1 MALPVIILSTTKDTC
16 LTLQQQVSLFLAGM
30 KRLSH
35 ILTVLLLMQFG
46 KASVYGQITCNTPG
60 QNPTSAFPV
69 CGTSVFIQSSVN
81 LCGGRVIPNPRCN
94 SFPYDDRN
102 PYYYKFTCF
111 ETGTLGF
118 TITPN
123 NASSDYDWQVFD
135 ITGRNPNDI
144 FTDVSLTIASNW
156 SGNAG
161 ETGTSANASSLH
173 ECDGFSTSKYSM
185 LPTITKGRDY
195 LLMIS
200 HFTNT
205 QAGYKLEFKG
215 GTAVITDSTEP
226 QMKEL
231 KVGCGGTQFYL
242 KLNKKMKCS
251 SIAADGSDWEFF
263 NANVPIASAVGV
275 GCANGFETDSVII
288 TAVNPV
294 PAGSFALR
302 SKKGK
307 DGNTMLDLC
316 DAPLP
321 EGQTLVVNVLPPS
334 PTRIDSIQKVSC
346 KPSELE
352 LVMKD
357 PIQCSSIAAD
367 GSDFVITG
375 PVPVP
380 VAGAVQANCL
390 GGLTKSIRIQLAS
403 PIQVAG
409 TYTVTIRQGSDG
421 NTLINQCSLASPAG
435 DSKTVTGYDTV
446 SARFGYAVSSS
457 CTADTVRFVNA
468 GGNGINSWQWTEDGN
483 RISNQPG
490 VQRIYSTN
498 GNRTIILEV
507 SNGVCTDSAIQVF
520 STAATRV
527 KAAFEYPEF
536 ACPNDTVV
544 FTDKSTGPVIGWQ
557 WNFGNGFTS
566 TLKNPPPQYFS
577 SAAALS
583 SVPVKLVVYHAN
595 GCSDSVTHRI
605 QVPNNCYIAVPNAF
619 TPNGDGLNDF
629 LYPLNAWKATALH
642 FRVYNRY
649 GQLIW
654 ETRDWTRK
662 WDGRMNGKLLD
673 TGTYVWML
681 EYTDGDNGKKV
692 SLKGTTVLI
701 R

>member
-1 MALPVIILSTTKDTC
+1 MKKRTATLILLVILCTGSAN
-16 LTLQQQVSLFLAGM
+16 LLAQV
-30 KRLSH
+30 
-35 ILTVLLLMQFG
+35 
-46 KASVYGQITCNTPG
+46 TCNTPG

-81 LCGGRVIPNPRCN
+81 LCGGRVIPNPKCN

-111 ETGTLGF
+111 ESGTLGF

-144 FTDVSLTIASNW
+144 FTDVSLTVASNW

-161 ETGTSANASSLH
+161 ETGTSTGASSLH

-215 GTAVITDSTEP
+215 GTALITDSTLP

-275 GCANGFETDSVII
+275 GCLNGFDTDSIII

-294 PAGSFALR
+294 PAGTFALR

-307 DGNTMLDLC
+307 DGNTMLDVC

-334 PTRIDSIQKVSC
+334 PTPIDSILKVGC

-357 PIQCSSIAAD
+357 PIQCNSIAAD
-367 GSDFVITG
+367 GSDFTITG
-375 PVPVP
+375 PAAVSI
-380 VAGAVQANCL
+380 AGAVQANCS
-390 GGLTKSIRIQLAS
+390 GGLVKNIRIQLAS
-403 PIQVAG
+403 PLQVAG
-409 TYTVTIRQGSDG
+409 TYTISVKQGNDG
-421 NTLINQCSLASPAG
+421 NTLINQCSLATPVG
-435 DSKTVTGYDTV
+435 NSKTVVGYDTV
-446 SARFGYAVSSS
+446 SARFSYSVASS

-468 GGNGINSWQWTEDGN
+468 GGNGINSWKWTEDGN
-483 RISNQPG
+483 TISNSPA
-490 VQRIYSTN
+490 VQRVYTSN

-507 SNGVCTDSAIQVF
+507 SNGICTDSAIQVF

-527 KAAFEYPEF
+527 KAAFDFPEF
-536 ACPNDTVV
+536 ACPNDTVL
-544 FTDKSTGPVIGWQ
+544 FADKSTGPVVAWQ

-583 SVPVKLVVYHAN
+583 SIPVKLVVYHAN
-595 GCSDSVTHRI
+595 GCADSVTNRI
-605 QVPNNCYIAVPNAF
+605 QVPNNCYIAVPSGF
-619 TPNGDGLNDF
+619 TPNGDGLNDY
-629 LYPLNAWKATALH
+629 LYPLNAWKAKELH

-662 WDGRMNGKLLD
+662 WDGRMNGKPLE

-681 EYTDGDNGKKV
+681 EYVDGDSGKKV
-692 SLKGTTVLI
+692 SQKGTTVLI